1 VPSRIREHTSWN
13 FGAVS
18 VRWCL
23 RLSSN
28 GMEEVN
34 GETSLA
40 TPLVPHQILD
50 EIISF
55 LEGEIIVFGR

>member
-18 VRWCL
+18 VCWCL

-28 GMEEVN
+28 GMDEVN
-34 GETSLA
+34 GETSQVRQ
-40 TPLVPHQILD
+40 LVPHQILD

-55 LEGEIIVFGR
+55 KEGEIILFGR